1 MIGGVGIAE
10 AVASRH
16 HELAGV
22 LEATQP
28 DIVSADSQL
37 PGWSQLNIV
46 CHLRYGAQASH
57 RMTSD
62 ALAGRPT
69 AFYPG
74 GRSAQRPSTLHPGPQ
89 QSPADVVQSLIEA
102 SAALDELWAQIPP
115 GAWEGTTVCEPED
128 NPDIGPV
135 TLLQLAILRLTEV
148 EVHGTDLDLGLCD
161 WSDPFIDAALPMRIA
176 WLPRRHTPS
185 QAPSGSWNLVAT
197 DGPSFNVAVSQG
209 VVSASPGKADQAD
222 ATISGTKA
230 GLLGLL
236 LGRVDVADLTIAGD
250 EAAARRFATM
260 FPPP

>member
-1 MIGGVGIAE
+1 MTSGTEIAE

-16 HELAGV
+16 RELAGV
-22 LEATQP
+22 LEAVQP
-28 DIVSADSQL
+28 NVVLADSQL
-37 PGWSQLNIV
+37 PGWSRLTIV
-46 CHLRYGAQASH
+46 CHLRCGAQASH

-62 ALAGRPT
+62 ALAGQPT

-89 QSPADVVQSLIEA
+89 QGPADVVQSLIEA

-115 GAWEGTTVCEPED
+115 EAWGGTTVCEPGD
-128 NPDIGPV
+128 NPDIGPI

-185 QAPSGSWNLVAT
+185 QASSGSWNLVAT
-197 DGPSFNVAVSQG
+197 DGPSFNVAVSRG
-209 VVSASPGKADQAD
+209 VVSASPGKAYQAD
-222 ATISGTKA
+222 ATITAPKA
-230 GLLGLL
+230 DLLGLL

-250 EAAARRFATM
+250 KAVALRFATT

>member
-1 MIGGVGIAE
+1 MTSGTEIAA
-10 AVASRH
+10 AVAARH
-16 HELAGV
+16 SELASA
-22 LEATQP
+22 LEAIDPKTLLGA
-28 DIVSADSQL
+28 SGL
-37 PGWSQLNIV
+37 PGWNRLTIV
-46 CHLRYGAQASH
+46 CHLRYGAQATK
-57 RMTSD
+57 RMTRD
-62 ALAGRPT
+62 ALAGLPT

-89 QSPADVVQSLIEA
+89 ESPADVVQSLVEA

-115 GAWEGTTVCEPED
+115 TAWDGTTVCEPDD
-128 NPDIGPV
+128 NPDIGPI

-176 WLPRRHTPS
+176 WLPQRHTPS

-209 VVSASPGKADQAD
+209 VVSASPGRAHQAD
-222 ATISGTKA
+222 ATISGPKA
-230 GLLGLL
+230 DLLGLL
-236 LGRVDVADLTIAGD
+236 LGRVDIADLAIAGD
-250 EAAARRFATM
+250 ETTARRFATT

>member
-1 MIGGVGIAE
+1 
-10 AVASRH
+10 
-16 HELAGV
+16 
-22 LEATQP
+22 
-28 DIVSADSQL
+28 
-37 PGWSQLNIV
+37 
-46 CHLRYGAQASH
+46 
-57 RMTSD
+57 MTSD
-62 ALAGRPT
+62 ALAGQPT

-89 QSPADVVQSLIEA
+89 QSPADVVQSLVEA

-115 GAWEGTTVCEPED
+115 EAWDGTTVCEPED
-128 NPDIGPV
+128 NPDIGPI

-209 VVSASPGKADQAD
+209 VVSASPGKACQAD
-222 ATISGTKA
+222 ATISGPKA
-230 GLLGLL
+230 DLLGLL

-250 EAAARRFATM
+250 ETTARRFATA